1 MKRVVRYLC
10 LVLTLILIASM
21 FSILTV
27 ASDEKLDKTFEGSG
41 QRLDPYLISSVE
53 DLALF
58 RDLVNSGISFSNEY
72 LLQTC
77 DLDLSLLD
85 ELWEPIGDRETNNFF
100 YGTYNGGGHVIENL
114 NISGGNSGFFSYL
127 GGSVINLGIESGYI
141 EGEYVGAI
149 ASHATGNS
157 ARIINCYN
165 KATVKGYRAGGIA
178 DNFGKG
184 VIIGCWNI
192 GDIKPRDAGGG
203 LVGYNASV
211 VVSSNS
217 YGYSAF
223 SRYFNGSCELIT
235 EGKLSDADISKLE
248 KTFKENTQLYL
259 SPIAQ
264 IMANSLEGEG
274 TEEEPYLIRDVD
286 DLIRFRELLNIGCSF
301 SGNWVRQEA
310 DIDLSSIENWTP
322 ISPVGAKT
330 YFHGTYDGAG
340 HSISNLNIKGAD
352 DKQHVGFFSGFSGV
366 IMNFGIESG
375 HIEGGYAGG
384 IVATAGGSIPM
395 IINCYNKA
403 SVIGIHSAGGIAEDF
418 SGGLIVNCLNSG
430 EVSAESGSFGGI
442 CSNSA
447 KRIVSSY
454 SVGVPVVSEKF
465 SGVVED
471 SCGEVDSIDEAVDL
485 LNDEL
490 YEAATR
496 TNYQRNDLFE
506 WTNDAHF
513 GERQN
518 YFIKFIIREILIAV
532 IVFAVLFVLMLM
544 WKTARRESS
553 LKLSGIKRTVNNGKL
568 YLASGGD
575 ARIRTI
581 VNLIFIFA
589 VGMLAVGYINRDN
602 TITYSF
608 GYWLDSNDVF
618 MDYLNPL
625 NTLMNNNYAQEGH
638 YTNVQ
643 GTYPPIARA
652 IFWLTG
658 QILPVRKQLIA
669 ASSMRLTYGAMLVFF
684 VFAISFLILY
694 IAYKKLYKDIP
705 SVITL
710 IMLLS
715 APMMFLVDRGN
726 ILIVAYV
733 GSVLFVA
740 GYRSKNP
747 VTRHLSYICLA
758 IAAAIKIYPVV
769 LGLLVVREK
778 KWKETLWCVLYGFAF
793 CILPFFFIGGIPE
806 LLLYVRNV
814 TTSLG
819 ENAVNFM
826 AWLLNYSNVL
836 AGWTDKLFG
845 DALIGRKIASATIY
859 ILVAVLAACV
869 ILCKERWKALLAA
882 VLIIILFPGYTVSYC
897 GVFYTIPL
905 LLLLKDTR
913 GDKRDYVYA
922 ILLSLTLA
930 PLQFVCG
937 AIGVSQTS
945 YWRIVGTIGVILAF
959 MLIIDCT
966 VCTVKRVV
974 MHKRDR
980 LNREAA

>member
-1 MKRVVRYLC
+1 M
-10 LVLTLILIASM
+10 
-21 FSILTV
+21 
-27 ASDEKLDKTFEGSG
+27 
-41 QRLDPYLISSVE
+41 E
-53 DLALF
+53 DLVLF
-58 RDLVNSGISFSNEY
+58 RDQVNSGNNFNGKY

-85 ELWEPIGDRETNNFF
+85 ELWEPIGDWDTNNFF
-100 YGTYNGGGHVIENL
+100 YGIYNGGGHVIENL
-114 NISGGNSGFFSYL
+114 NISGGNSGFFSCL
-127 GGSVINLGIESGYI
+127 GGSVMNLGIESGNI
-141 EGEYVGAI
+141 EGSCVGAI
-149 ASHATGNS
+149 ASHAIGDS
-157 ARIINCYN
+157 VKVINCYN

-178 DNFGKG
+178 DNFGQKG

-192 GDIKPRDAGGG
+192 GEIEGRDAGGG
-203 LVGYNASV
+203 LVGYNAYTV
-211 VVSSNS
+211 ISSSS

-223 SRYFNGSCELIT
+223 SKNFNGNSELIT

-248 KTFKENTQLYL
+248 KSFEENTQLYL

-264 IMANSLEGEG
+264 IMDNSLEGEG
-274 TEEEPYLIRDVD
+274 TEEEPYLIQDVD
-286 DLIRFRELLNIGCSF
+286 DLIRFRELMNIGCTF
-301 SGNWVRQEA
+301 SGNWIRQEA
-310 DIDLSSIENWTP
+310 DIDLSSIDNWTP
-322 ISPVGAKT
+322 ISPVSSKT

-340 HSISNLNIKGAD
+340 HSISNLNIRATD
-352 DKQHVGFFSGFSGV
+352 DKQRVGFFCGFSGV

-403 SVIGIHSAGGIAEDF
+403 TVIGVHSAGGIANNF
-418 SGGLIVNCLNSG
+418 SGGLIVNCLNTG
-430 EVSAESGSFGGI
+430 DVYAESGNSGGI
-442 CSNSA
+442 CSSSA
-447 KRIVSSY
+447 KRILSSY
-454 SVGVPVVSEKF
+454 SVGMPVVSDSF
-465 SGVVED
+465 SGIVED
-471 SCGEVDSIDEAVDL
+471 SCAEVESLDEAVDL
-485 LNDEL
+485 LNSEI

-496 TNYQRNDLFE
+496 TNYQRNDLFK
-506 WTNDAHF
+506 WTNDGQF
-513 GERQN
+513 GERHN
-518 YFIKFIIREILIAV
+518 YFIEFIIREILIAV
-532 IVFAVLFVLMLM
+532 VVFAILFILILM

-568 YLASGGD
+568 YITSGRD
-575 ARIRTI
+575 ARIRAM

-589 VGMLAVGYINRDN
+589 VGMLVVGYINRDN
-602 TITYSF
+602 TITYSL
-608 GYWLDSNDVF
+608 GYWIDSNAVF
-618 MDYLNPL
+618 MDYLVPL
-625 NTLMNNNYAQEGH
+625 NSVMNNNYAQEGF

-658 QILPVRKQLIA
+658 QMIPVRNQLIA
-669 ASSMRLTYGAMLVFF
+669 ASSMRLSHGALLVFF
-684 VFAISFLILY
+684 VFAISLLILF
-694 IAYKKLYKDIP
+694 IAYKKLNKDLP
-705 SVITL
+705 SVMTL

-715 APMMFLVDRGN
+715 APMIFLVDRGN
-726 ILIVAYV
+726 LLIVTYV
-733 GSVLFVA
+733 ASVLFVA

-747 VTRHLSYICLA
+747 ITRHLSYICLA
-758 IAAAIKIYPVV
+758 IAAATKIYPVV
-769 LGLLVVREK
+769 LGLLVLREK

-814 TTSLG
+814 TTSVG
-819 ENAVNFM
+819 KNVIIVNT
-826 AWLLNYSNVL
+826 WLLNYSTVL
-836 AGWTDKLFG
+836 AAWTEEFFE
-845 DALIGRKIASATIY
+845 DAMIGRKIASATIY
-859 ILVAVLAACV
+859 ILVGLLAACV

-913 GDKRDYVYA
+913 GDKRDYAYA
-922 ILLSLTLA
+922 ILLSLALA

-937 AIGVSQTS
+937 AIGVSQPS
-945 YWRIVGTIGVILAF
+945 YWRFVGTIGVILAL
-959 MLIIDCT
+959 MLIIDCA
-966 VCTVKRVV
+966 VCTLKRVV